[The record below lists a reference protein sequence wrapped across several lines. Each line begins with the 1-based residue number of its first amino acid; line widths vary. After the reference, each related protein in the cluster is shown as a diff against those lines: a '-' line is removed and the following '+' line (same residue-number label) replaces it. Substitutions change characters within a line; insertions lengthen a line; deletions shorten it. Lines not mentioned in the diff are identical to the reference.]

1 MNKVEMMIKEAMAD
15 PKMKKQEKMAMEENE
30 MAASLKKKGGIKGC
44 ALHLNKAP
52 ESLMK
57 CC

>member
-1 MNKVEMMIKEAMAD
+1 MMIKEAMAD